1 MGVMLTLDKP
11 IARLRRRGQ
20 HTRTPEEQACLDAFA
35 AFLRYDAPSAG
46 RSLSRLATTVLAS
59 RLLPAA
65 RALADAA
72 DAVLAEQPL
81 AVVPLGAP
89 VSYEDRAA
97 YDRAAYDRAAY
108 GPAGYDRAG
117 PDRSVYDRTGRDS
130 GPPGAGTVAMNFT
143 VSPSCLLG
151 MCAGGG
157 CRSPLCEHACHS
169 RPA

>member
-1 MGVMLTLDKP
+1 MVNIRGLSKGDGMGVMLALDKP
-11 IARLRRRGQ
+11 KARLRRRGQ

-65 RALADAA
+65 LALADAV
-72 DAVLAEQPL
+72 DLVLAGQPL
-81 AVVPLGAP
+81 AAP
-89 VSYEDRAA
+89 AA
-97 YDRAAYDRAAY
+97 YDAAVCEALAPGR
-108 GPAGYDRAG
+108 PA
-117 PDRSVYDRTGRDS
+117 PGRPACGG
-130 GPPGAGTVAMNFT
+130 GPPGARTIALNFT
-143 VSPSCLLG
+143 VSPACLLG
-151 MCAGGG
+151 VCRDGG